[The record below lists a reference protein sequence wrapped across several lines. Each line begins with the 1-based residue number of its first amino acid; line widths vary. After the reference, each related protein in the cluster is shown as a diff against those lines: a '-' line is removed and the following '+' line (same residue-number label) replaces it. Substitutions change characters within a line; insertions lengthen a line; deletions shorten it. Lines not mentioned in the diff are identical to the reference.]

1 MRSPS
6 LLSQCLAGLLSHDRT
21 AAHSVNIVPD
31 REPHLPSPADEIVP
45 SKNVHPYKY
54 AGENIELHG
63 MNIFKGKIS
72 VADIAG
78 LSKSDIVTSKGEAQ
92 RMLRSIKLGCGYGLP
107 GIFACLKGAS
117 TVHFEDPSAETI
129 RCKTI
134 PNVLANLEQAQD
146 KLNHHQG
153 SPLTPSRQQVP
164 QDIHFYAGEWDE
176 IHTVLSTVQEDEM
189 DASSGVEL
197 GFCEDDLLDGYSSQD
212 GNNICHETSSRRS
225 RKLSSSRAW
234 ERGNETSTGD
244 GGYDIV
250 LVNEIPCS
258 ASSLQSLYVLIKKC
272 LRPPYGVLYLAARKN
287 YIGSSSAVRQ
297 LRGLVDEEG
306 TFGVHLVSEPPERE
320 IWKFFFK

>member
-1 MRSPS
+1 M
-6 LLSQCLAGLLSHDRT
+6 
-21 AAHSVNIVPD
+21 
-31 REPHLPSPADEIVP
+31 
-45 SKNVHPYKY
+45 
-54 AGENIELHG
+54 
-63 MNIFKGKIS
+63 
-72 VADIAG
+72 
-78 LSKSDIVTSKGEAQ
+78 
-92 RMLRSIKLGCGYGLP
+92 
-107 GIFACLKGAS
+107 
-117 TVHFEDPSAETI
+117 HFQDPSAETI

-146 KLNHHQG
+146 KLNHRQG

-212 GNNICHETSSRRS
+212 GNNICHETSLRRS

-258 ASSLQSLYVLIKKC
+258 ASSLQSLYVLIKK
-272 LRPPYGVLYLAARKN
+272 V
-287 YIGSSSAVRQ
+287 SS
-297 LRGLVDEEG
+297 
-306 TFGVHLVSEPPERE
+306 
-320 IWKFFFK
+320 